1 LDGEVFILGRSSLV
15 SVLFVVAIGWLAW
28 SGYRSWH
35 EGPWDLP
42 TGSKRPDL
50 AGSTEKQPATAA
62 KPPVTTDMIVSKN
75 LFDPERGAG
84 ATREAEESSRAF
96 QRVRG
101 MILVG
106 TVILGNDRVA
116 ILQDGQPPSGT
127 PRIPSQPAS
136 VLRLKVGDNLEGFR
150 LAEIAD
156 RRVVFSKDAARVEV
170 LLDYFRKV
178 ETAPPRVAAPGQI
191 PPGSPVVPGQVPTPP
206 AVTPVPRV
214 VPTLPRRGRIPVPG
228 SPNSES

>member
-1 LDGEVFILGRSSLV
+1 M
-15 SVLFVVAIGWLAW
+15 LFVVAIGLIAW
-28 SGYRSWH
+28 SGYRSWQ

-42 TGSKRPDL
+42 TGSKRRDL
-50 AGSTEKQPATAA
+50 AGSSEKQPATGV
-62 KPPVTTDMIVSKN
+62 KPPVSTDMIVSKN

-116 ILQDGQPPSGT
+116 ILQDGQASPGT
-127 PRIPSQPAS
+127 PRIPGQPAS
-136 VLRLKVGDNLEGFR
+136 VMRLKVGDNLEGFR

-156 RRVVFSKDAARVEV
+156 RRVVFAKDAARVEV
-170 LLDYFRKV
+170 LLDYFRKI
-178 ETAPPRVAAPGQI
+178 ETAPPRVAAPGQL
-191 PPGSPVVPGQVPTPP
+191 PPGPPVIPGQVPAPP
-206 AVTPVPRV
+206 PTVSPVPRV
-214 VPTLPRRGRIPVPG
+214 VPNLPRRGRIPVPG
-228 SPNSES
+228 NPNSES